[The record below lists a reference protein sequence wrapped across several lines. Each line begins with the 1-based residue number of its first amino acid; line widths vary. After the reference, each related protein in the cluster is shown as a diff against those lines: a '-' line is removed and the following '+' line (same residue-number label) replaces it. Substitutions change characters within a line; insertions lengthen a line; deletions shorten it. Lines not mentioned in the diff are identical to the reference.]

1 MLHDAG
7 VLTLYNLVER
17 TNYGAMPCRSL
28 VEQSRHYYGEYTIGY
43 NRQYLAKGAN
53 EQIDLIAEID
63 CNRAARIGQFATDRN
78 GDQYRVDN
86 VQHTTGDDG
95 LAVTLLTLQR
105 LGECYDI
112 AM

>member
-7 VLTLYNLVER
+7 VLTIYNLVER
-17 TNYGAMPCRSL
+17 TNYGAMPVREL
-28 VEQSRHYYGEYTIGY
+28 VEQSRHFYGEYTIGY
-43 NRQYLAKGAN
+43 NRQYLPKGAN

-95 LAVTLLTLQR
+95 QAVTLLTLQR